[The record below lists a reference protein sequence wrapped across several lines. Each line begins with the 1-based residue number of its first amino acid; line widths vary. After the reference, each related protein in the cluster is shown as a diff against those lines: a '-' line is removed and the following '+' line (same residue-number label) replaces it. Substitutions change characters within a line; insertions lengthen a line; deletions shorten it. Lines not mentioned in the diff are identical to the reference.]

1 MLVTPQMSQEVDIL
15 LKKAQEDI
23 VGTYAS
29 IEEQY
34 KNMPTHKDLTTIKL
48 SVGDIDLLIQ
58 RNLNNGRT

>member
-1 MLVTPQMSQEVDIL
+1 MLITPQMSQEVDVL

-23 VGTYAS
+23 IGTQAS

-34 KNMPTHKDLTTIKL
+34 KNMPTSKELTTIKL